1 MCEKLLKKS
10 KKIDFGF
17 KKIKI
22 NHKKELVNQV
32 FNQVSPK
39 YNLMND
45 LASLGMHRLWK
56 NELINWLAPQ
66 PHQTLAD
73 LAGGTGDVA
82 KKFVQ
87 NGGKNA
93 DIIDININMVKN
105 GLSLKVGKIRHIIG
119 NCEKLP
125 IKDNSYHRATIAFG
139 LRNITYREKALKE
152 IYRILKPGGRFVCL
166 EFSKIEND
174 FLKKLYDLWSFNF
187 LPSLGAII
195 ANNRDAYQY
204 LVESIRMFP
213 NQDELALMMTKA
225 NFSRV
230 KYKNLSEGIV
240 ALHSGWKI

>member
-1 MCEKLLKKS
+1 MKKF

-17 KKIKI
+17 KKIDVKQ
-22 NHKKELVNQV
+22 KKELVNEI
-32 FNQVSPK
+32 FSQVSTK

-45 LASLGMHRLWK
+45 LSSLGMHRMWK
-56 NELINWLAPQ
+56 NELITLLAPQ

-73 LAGGTGDVA
+73 LAGGTGDIA

-93 DIIDININMVKN
+93 HIIDININMIKN
-105 GLSLKVGKIRHIIG
+105 GINKESKKIRHIIG
-119 NCEKLP
+119 NCENLP
-125 IKDNSYHRATIAFG
+125 IKDNSYHRVTMAFG
-139 LRNITYREKALKE
+139 LRNITYREKALNE

-166 EFSKIEND
+166 EFSHVENYY
-174 FLKKLYDLWSFNF
+174 FKKLYDLWSFKF
-187 LPSLGAII
+187 LPSIGGVI
-195 ANNRDAYQY
+195 ANNREAYQY

-213 NQDELALMMTKA
+213 NQDELALMMSKA

-230 KYKNLSEGIV
+230 KYINLSEGIV